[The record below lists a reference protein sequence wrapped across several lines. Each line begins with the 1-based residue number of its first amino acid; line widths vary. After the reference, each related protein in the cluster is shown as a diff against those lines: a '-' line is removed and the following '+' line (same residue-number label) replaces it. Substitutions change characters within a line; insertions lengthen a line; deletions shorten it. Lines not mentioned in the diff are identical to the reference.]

1 VNVNP
6 VTRRRRAMALALGAA
21 LGTAPLLAAADPP
34 HAFHG
39 LASATPKRAAEF
51 TLTAHTGQRF
61 RLSGFRGK
69 TVLLYFGYTSC
80 PGICPTTLADVHQA
94 LSTLPPKRASKVQL
108 IMVTV
113 DPERDT
119 PEKLA
124 AYVTHFDPTFL
135 GATGTPAEIAAV
147 TRLYGIYVRRGEGTA
162 ATGYLIDHTSMV
174 FAIDPRGYVQVLFPH
189 GIAVADMSGDL
200 AYLVR

>member
-1 VNVNP
+1 
-6 VTRRRRAMALALGAA
+6 MALGLGAA
-21 LGTAPLLAAADPP
+21 LAAAPLLVAADPP

-61 RLSGFRGK
+61 RLSDFRGK

-94 LSTLPPKRASKVQL
+94 VSTLPPKRASKVQL

-124 AYVTHFDPTFL
+124 AFVTHF
-135 GATGTPAEIAAV
+135 
-147 TRLYGIYVRRGEGTA
+147 
-162 ATGYLIDHTSMV
+162 
-174 FAIDPRGYVQVLFPH
+174 
-189 GIAVADMSGDL
+189 
-200 AYLVR
+200 